1 MNLKQATLIAVIAL
15 GIQTLLGFYYLL
27 VSFDAIDFDRTVQKI
42 AQPLMFLSS
51 VGLLVFFIQLY
62 QKQPDNEN

>member
-1 MNLKQATLIAVIAL
+1 MNLKQATLIAVIAV

-27 VSFDAIDFDRTVQKI
+27 IGFGALDYDSTMQKI
-42 AQPLMFLSS
+42 SQTLIFLSG
-51 VGLLVFFIQLY
+51 VGLLVFFITLY